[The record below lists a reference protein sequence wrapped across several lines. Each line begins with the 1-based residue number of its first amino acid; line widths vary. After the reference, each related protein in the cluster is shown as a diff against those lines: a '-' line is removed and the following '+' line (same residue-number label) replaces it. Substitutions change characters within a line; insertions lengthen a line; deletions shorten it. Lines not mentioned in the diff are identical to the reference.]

1 MIFCVDTSAWLDG
14 WARDYPPDVFPSLWE
29 KLAERVA
36 DGVLKCSEEV
46 YVELQKK
53 DDGLHDW
60 LKARKEVLVPI
71 DEEIQGIVSELLKLY
86 PRLVDTYRNRSQ
98 ADPFVIATAERLQ
111 AVVVTGESHAEN
123 WTFQKFP
130 TCARRGISAASPFSK
145 CSESWSGNS
154 DDGVEEIAATPGLYR

>member
-14 WARDYPPDVFPSLWE
+14 WVRDYPPDVFPSLWE

-60 LKARKEVLVPI
+60 LKVRKEVLVPI
-71 DEEIQGIVSELLKLY
+71 DEEIQAIVSELLKLY
-86 PRLVDTYRNRSQ
+86 PRLVDTFRNRSQ

-111 AVVVTGESHAEN
+111 AVVVTGEKPRGKLDIPKIPDVCEARKIRCI
-123 WTFQKFP
+123 TFLEMLRELEWKF
-130 TCARRGISAASPFSK
+130 
-145 CSESWSGNS
+145 
-154 DDGVEEIAATPGLYR
+154 